1 MPELNAMPR
10 EELAALLRQLR
21 ARYDRFCQT
30 GMSLDLTRGK
40 PCPEQ
45 LDLSNPMLTMVS
57 GDDFRAAD
65 GTDCRNY
72 GGLDGLPEAK
82 SLFAAYM
89 GVDPTEVI
97 IGGNASLT
105 LMYDL
110 FLRVMLMG
118 AGDGLPPWSQL
129 PQVRFLCP
137 SPGYD
142 RHFAICANLGI
153 EMLPV
158 EMTGA
163 GPDMDAVE
171 DLVTGDETIKGIWC
185 VPIYSNPTGEIYS
198 DETVKRLAQMPA
210 RAADFRIFWD
220 NAYAVHQF
228 TGEPPEQENILT
240 ACKEA
245 GHPERPLMF
254 GSTSK
259 ITFSGGGLAI
269 LAGSARNMDWVRQQL
284 FFQTIGPDKLN
295 QLRHVRFFGDLAGIK
310 RHMQKHAAI
319 VRPRFEAVESIL
331 TRELAGKGV
340 ADWTRPQGGYF
351 VSFNTPDGCA
361 QAVVGMAQEAG
372 VKLTPAGATFPLGV
386 DPRDR
391 NIRIAPTFAA
401 LEDVNAAV
409 EVLAVCTQIV
419 TIEKILA

>member
-1 MPELNAMPR
+1 MSELNAMPR
-10 EELAALLRQLR
+10 EELTTLHAQLR
-21 ARYDRFCQT
+21 ARYDRFRQA

-40 PCPEQ
+40 PCPAQ
-45 LDLSNPMLTMVS
+45 LDLSNPMLTIVNS
-57 GDDFRAAD
+57 ESFRAAD

-105 LMYDL
+105 LMYDV
-110 FLRVMLMG
+110 FMRIMLMG
-118 AGDGLPPWSQL
+118 MGDGQPPWSQL
-129 PQVRFLCP
+129 PRVRMLCP

-158 EMTGA
+158 KMTGA

-171 DLVTGDETIKGIWC
+171 DLVAGDETIKGIWC

-198 DETVKRLAQMPA
+198 DGTVNRLARMTTQA
-210 RAADFRIFWD
+210 KDFRIFWD

-228 TGEPPEQENILT
+228 VGEPPEQKNILT
-240 ACKEA
+240 ACREA

-259 ITFSGGGLAI
+259 ITFAGGGLAI

-284 FFQTIGPDKLN
+284 FFQTIGPDKLD
-295 QLRHVRFFGDLAGIK
+295 QLRHVRFFRNLAGIQ

-319 VRPRFEAVESIL
+319 VRPRFEAVETIL
-331 TRELAGKGV
+331 TCELTGKGV

-351 VSFNTPDGCA
+351 VSFNTADGCA
-361 QAVVGMAQEAG
+361 RAVVGMAHEAG

-401 LEDVNAAV
+401 LEDVEAAV

-419 TIEKILA
+419 SIEKILL